1 MQTDS
6 TGKNQSPFPGA
17 APLEFERIAIFGGGQ
32 MGRGL
37 AQITARKGLEVVL
50 VEVNRNQLERSRHS
64 FLQELEAEIA
74 QWTLT
79 SGEKRDILSRVRF
92 TTSPEE
98 ALGASLVIEAVVEQL
113 EVKQQLFRM
122 LDENCRPETIFCTN
136 TSSLSI
142 TEIASAT
149 SPPRQERIAGLH
161 FLYPVTKIPV
171 VEIIRGVH
179 TSDETFAYV
188 ERFAR
193 HLGKK
198 PVEVF
203 EYPGFITTRVILPML
218 NEAMYAL
225 VEGIA
230 SAEGIDTAMRLGF
243 NMTHGPLRL
252 MDEIGLDQVLRW
264 METLYRELGDPKYR
278 PCPILKKMVR
288 AGYLGR
294 KSGRGFYA
302 YDEKGRPIDEGR
314 FKPGKT

>member
-1 MQTDS
+1 MAPKTQT
-6 TGKNQSPFPGA
+6 TLKNNLRPTLPPG
-17 APLEFERIAIFGGGQ
+17 LQRVAIFGGGQ

-37 AQITARKGLEVVL
+37 AQLVARKGVEVIL
-50 VEVNRNQLERSRHS
+50 VEVSQSQLETTRHR
-64 FLQELEAEIA
+64 FQQELDAEIA

-79 SGEKRDILSRVRF
+79 TGEKREILSRVRF
-92 TTSPEE
+92 TTTVDD
-98 ALGASLVIEAVVEQL
+98 ALDASLIIEAVVEEL
-113 EVKQQLFRM
+113 SVKQELFKT
-122 LDENCRPETIFCTN
+122 LDSTCPQETIFCTN

-142 TEIASAT
+142 TEIASVT
-149 SPPRQERIAGLH
+149 SPERQQRIAGLH

-179 TSDETFAYV
+179 TSDETFTYV
-188 ERFAR
+188 ETLAR

-230 SAEGIDTAMRLGF
+230 SAEGIDTAIRLGF

-252 MDEIGLDQVLRW
+252 MDEIGLDQVLQW
-264 METLYRELGDPKYR
+264 METLFRELGDPKYR
-278 PCPILKKMVR
+278 PCPILKKLVR

-294 KSGRGFYA
+294 KTRKGFYS
-302 YDEKGRPIDEGR
+302 YDENGHPITSR
-314 FKPGKT
+314 